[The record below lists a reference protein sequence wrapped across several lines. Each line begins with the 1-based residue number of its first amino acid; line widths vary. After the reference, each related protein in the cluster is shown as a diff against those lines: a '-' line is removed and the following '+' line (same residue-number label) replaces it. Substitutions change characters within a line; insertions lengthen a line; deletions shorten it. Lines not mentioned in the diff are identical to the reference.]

1 MKISSSF
8 GRGLRAIALTGLL
21 VASGT
26 QQALAANLRLE
37 AKLIWATDDPKSPD
51 PKHKALDAAMS
62 EKLRRAFKWKN
73 YFECNRVVQSVAS
86 RSSSRFEL
94 SKKCTIEIKEIEG
107 PKIEVKLIGDGKEV
121 HKTTLTI
128 SKGQPVVYS
137 GDDKHQNGWF
147 VIITELDVK

>member
-1 MKISSSF
+1 MNRSSSLS
-8 GRGLRAIALTGLL
+8 RGFKAITLTALLF
-21 VASGT
+21 ASGA
-26 QQALAANLRLE
+26 QQVFAANLRLE
-37 AKLIWATDDPKSPD
+37 AKLIWATNDPKSPD
-51 PKHKALDAAMS
+51 PKHKELDAVMS

-107 PKIEVKLIGDGKEV
+107 PKIEIKLIGDGKEV
-121 HKTTLTI
+121 HKTTKTI

-137 GDDKHQNGWF
+137 GDDKNQNGWF